1 MGTQMTQMGHTQV
14 PLFICTS
21 RSSTLTT
28 HILLECW
35 MGCKILGDLGPMDH
49 IPPCTSAQA
58 EPEASSSS
66 ETCNCPG
73 VTRGAA
79 MIRPCRHLPICM
91 EMVSKTLGQKF
102 TLNLVRFSTLF
113 HPMRA
118 VLGWFFSK
126 ATPEMRI

>member
-1 MGTQMTQMGHTQV
+1 MGTQMTQMGHTQM

-35 MGCKILGDLGPMDH
+35 TGCRILGDLGPMDA
-49 IPPCTSAQA
+49 PWTSAQA

-66 ETCNCPG
+66 ETCSCPG
-73 VTRGAA
+73 VTLGAA
-79 MIRPCRHLPICM
+79 RIRPCRHLPICM
-91 EMVSKTLGQKF
+91 EMVSKTLGHKF

-113 HPMRA
+113 QPMRA

-126 ATPEMRI
+126 ATPEIRI